1 MVILHA
7 MLGAAFGGLEQ
18 VFLDYQ
24 PVLDAIAREHGGACT
39 ALVRLVASGRY
50 RRPGISPP
58 EFVGREPGCWPFVR
72 AELARRGVV
81 FEQEVLPV
89 S

>member
-24 PVLDAIAREHGGACT
+24 PILGAIARESGGACT
-39 ALVRLVASGRY
+39 ALVRRG
-50 RRPGISPP
+50 
-58 EFVGREPGCWPFVR
+58 EH
-72 AELARRGVV
+72 LAH
-81 FEQEVLPV
+81 PD
-89 S
+89 